1 MDFPFSEIPGKV
13 SSERTPTQYT
23 GYYWCSIMVLYF
35 GLTFEHCLIL
45 LKINSNRIEVVT
57 IQSKSRNQSS
67 LFTSFCSILQ
77 NDLNHQYGKIECFL

>member
-1 MDFPFSEIPGKV
+1 
-13 SSERTPTQYT
+13 
-23 GYYWCSIMVLYF
+23 MVLYF

-67 LFTSFCSILQ
+67 LFTFCSILQ
-77 NDLNHQYGKIECFL
+77 NDLNHQYGKIVFFFCKNWQKVKSLNLRIDL